1 MAYTRQP
8 NSVLAG
14 RALKQ
19 NPPPTPLSPAGILP
33 VKFDV
38 DIATT
43 TSLGVV
49 QVGSGIN
56 VNANGVISVNNSG
69 SGLIN
74 VKLTAVNYN
83 ALQTDY
89 YIGCTNEKDD
99 KVTITLPLGVI
110 GKVYIIKN
118 QDNGGSVKVTGSAGQ
133 KIDNFTTLNLSN
145 ESGIMLVFDGTR
157 WNVI

>member
-14 RALKQ
+14 RALTQ
-19 NPPPTPLSPAGILP
+19 TPGPSPLTPAGVLP
-33 VKFDV
+33 VKLDAS
-38 DIATT
+38 IATY

-49 QVGSGIN
+49 QIGSGIN
-56 VNANGVISVNNSG
+56 VNANGVISVNNTAPG
-69 SGLIN
+69 YIN

-83 ALQTDY
+83 ALLSDY
-89 YIGCTNEKDD
+89 YIGCTNDEDRRI
-99 KVTITLPLGVI
+99 TITLPLGAI

-118 QDNGGSVKVTGSAGQ
+118 QGDDGEVKITGTSGQ

>member
-19 NPPPTPLSPAGILP
+19 NPPATPLTPAGILP
-33 VKFDV
+33 VKLDA
-38 DIATT
+38 DIATYN
-43 TSLGVV
+43 SLGVV
-49 QVGSGIN
+49 QVGNGIS
-56 VNANGVISVNNSG
+56 VNSNGVISVSG
-69 SGLIN
+69 TAPGYIN

-89 YIGCTNEKDD
+89 YIGCTNEDDD
-99 KVTITLPLGVI
+99 KVTITLPIGI
-110 GKVYIIKN
+110 TGKVYIIKN
-118 QDNGGSVKVTGSAGQ
+118 QGDGGQVKIVGTAGQ

-145 ESGIMLVFDGTR
+145 ESGILVVFDGTR

>member
-19 NPPPTPLSPAGILP
+19 NPSPTPLTPAGILP
-33 VKFDV
+33 VKLDA
-38 DIATT
+38 DIATYS
-43 TSLGVV
+43 SLGVV
-49 QVGSGIN
+49 QVGSGIT
-56 VNANGVISVNNSG
+56 VDANGVISVSG
-69 SGLIN
+69 TSPGYIN
-74 VKLTAVNYN
+74 VKLTSVNYN
-83 ALQTDY
+83 ALLSDY

-99 KVTITLPLGVI
+99 KVTITLPLGVT

-118 QDNGGSVKVTGSAGQ
+118 QGDGGQVKITGSGGQ
-133 KIDNFTTLNLSN
+133 TIDDFATLNLSN
-145 ESGIMLVFDGTR
+145 ESGIILVFDGFR